1 LSYRIFVSNLY
12 SRNIYILT
20 QAEFVA
26 NAATRHALNM
36 VANIGMSNFRAVNPP
51 NNDSAN
57 FPSTTPATTYD
68 LGRQNIPNNV
78 NDLLVNNAN
87 LSRLTNN
94 IINRNFS
101 YRICIWKYDKNINP
115 NLMRVKVFI
124 FYRNTLVRSYIF
136 TIEQ

>member
-1 LSYRIFVSNLY
+1 
-12 SRNIYILT
+12 
-20 QAEFVA
+20 VA

-36 VANIGMSNFRAVNPP
+36 VANIGMTNFSTPVNPP
-51 NNDSAN
+51 DNNSAN

-94 IINRNFS
+94 IINRDFS
-101 YRICIWKYDKNINP
+101 YRICIWKYDRNINP

>member
-12 SRNIYILT
+12 LRNLYILT

-36 VANIGMSNFRAVNPP
+36 VDNIGMSNFNNVNPP
-51 NNDSAN
+51 NNASAN
-57 FPSTTPATTYD
+57 LPSTTPATTYD

-78 NDLLVNNAN
+78 SDLRVNNAN
-87 LSRLTNN
+87 LSTLTNN
-94 IINRNFS
+94 IINRDFS
-101 YRICIWKYDKNINP
+101 YKICIWKYDPRINP
-115 NLMRVKVFI
+115 NLMRVKVFV
-124 FYRNTLVRSYIF
+124 FYRNILVKSYIF

>member
-1 LSYRIFVSNLY
+1 
-12 SRNIYILT
+12 
-20 QAEFVA
+20 
-26 NAATRHALNM
+26 M
-36 VANIGMSNFRAVNPP
+36 VANIGMTNFSTPVNPP
-51 NNDSAN
+51 DNNSAN

-94 IINRNFS
+94 IINRDFS
-101 YRICIWKYDKNINP
+101 YRICIWKYDRNINP